1 MIWTLT
7 IIIALI
13 ILWSIYS
20 ILKMIDDDNKPF
32 DSLYPWKRNFDDIIS
47 NLAIIYWSSIIVIGL
62 GSILLFVSYLI
73 SSSIICYSSNDDSKY
88 CAFTKNIIET
98 YEENNNE

>member
-1 MIWTLT
+1 MIWILT

-13 ILWSIYS
+13 ILWSIFS
-20 ILKMIDDDNKPF
+20 IFLLLENG
-32 DSLYPWKRNFDDIIS
+32 DSAFGELYPWNSFEDVIC
-47 NLAIIYWSSIIVIGL
+47 NLAIIYWSSLIVIGL
-62 GSILLFVSYLI
+62 GSILLFISYLI

-98 YEENNNE
+98 IKENNNE